1 MMEVSILEVLI
12 VVLASINLGLVLG
25 LVINNKK

>member
-25 LVINNKK
+25 LLISKK

>member
-12 VVLASINLGLVLG
+12 LALVSINLGLVLG
-25 LVINNKK
+25 LVINKK

>member
-25 LVINNKK
+25 LVINKK